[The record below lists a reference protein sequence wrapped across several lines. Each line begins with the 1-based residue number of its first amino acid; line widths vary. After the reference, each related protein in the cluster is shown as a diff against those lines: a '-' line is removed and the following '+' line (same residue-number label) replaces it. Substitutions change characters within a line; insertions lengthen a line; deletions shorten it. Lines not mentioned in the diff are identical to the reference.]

1 MINETVDKYAKENL
15 AIRNI
20 PLCANIVLQQTL
32 VGNSKKTYIVNQK
45 LTIGTI
51 DVTDNLDI
59 DRLKV
64 FFQKFSRYQLNSTHI
79 NDHLVYVTKKNTQ
92 GDIERSLRIK
102 NTKVYI
108 AETEVDTA
116 IWRWNKALAG
126 YNEIRLYD
134 QYVFF
139 TLNEDLSSS
148 GLKEN
153 QMPNPYNQKDFPE
166 SYQLI
171 KRLIQEP
178 LTDEIVK
185 YVEDKKNEARTKN
198 MSDTLTTGYA

>member
-1 MINETVDKYAKENL
+1 MINETVDKYAKDNL
-15 AIRNI
+15 EIRDI
-20 PLCANIVLQQTL
+20 PLCKNIVLQQTL

-64 FFQKFSRYQLNSTHI
+64 FFQKFSRYQLNSTHS
-79 NDHLVYVTKKNTQ
+79 NDHVIYVTKKNTQ

-102 NTKVYI
+102 DTKIYI

-116 IWRWNKALAG
+116 IWRWNKALVG

-139 TLNEDLSSS
+139 TLNGDLNSS
-148 GLKEN
+148 GLKDN
-153 QMPNPYNQKDFPE
+153 QISSSYNQKDFPE

-171 KRLIQEP
+171 NQLIREP
-178 LTDEIVK
+178 LADKIIR
-185 YVEDKKNEARTKN
+185 YVEQKKEEARKK
-198 MSDTLTTGYA
+198 SVR